1 MRSRHVRPWPQIV
14 RMRLDDA
21 LLLRRCAARAARRRG
36 AARRLRLAAARRPPH
51 AMDTDVFFLDV
62 SCSDGLFCNGE
73 EHFVDGACRAAP
85 RAACDDDRNA
95 CTTDL
100 CKESTGEC
108 FWTLDAARGAEC
120 TACTGAQCVP
130 DCTGK
135 TCGSDG
141 CDGECGQ
148 CGANQACTDGACA
161 SVIGRRGTCSA
172 PIALLPPTFT
182 PALLS
187 ASKPYE
193 FRVTGSTTDAV
204 NLVAPSCNDASD
216 ARDQIFSFV
225 VPAGAEWGL
234 LASVTARASTATSTT
249 PCSTCARATASAPPP
264 SSSRS
269 CASTLAT
276 PTAFT
281 PKAAAMRSS
290 TRAAARVRGR
300 VPRAR
305 SDGRRRA
312 QRAQRRR
319 GGRSARARALR
330 RRRLQGGA
338 GAGDADGRRAG
349 LARRAGG
356 RRRRQRGRAAARS
369 VRRAARRV

>member
-1 MRSRHVRPWPQIV
+1 
-14 RMRLDDA
+14 
-21 LLLRRCAARAARRRG
+21 
-36 AARRLRLAAARRPPH
+36 
-51 AMDTDVFFLDV
+51 MDRDVFFLDV

-161 SVIGRRGTCSA
+161 SVIGRRDTCSA

-234 LASVTARASTATSTT
+234 LASVTGTRVDGNQYDTVLDLRKGD
-249 PCSTCARATASAPPP
+249 CLCAAAIVVALVRKHFGHAD
-264 SSSRS
+264 
-269 CASTLAT
+269 
-276 PTAFT
+276 AFT

-338 GAGDADGRRAG
+338 GAGDADGRRAE

>member
-1 MRSRHVRPWPQIV
+1 
-14 RMRLDDA
+14 
-21 LLLRRCAARAARRRG
+21 
-36 AARRLRLAAARRPPH
+36 
-51 AMDTDVFFLDV
+51 MDTDVFFLDV

-73 EHFVDGACRAAP
+73 EHFVDGASRAAP

-120 TACTGAQCVP
+120 TACTGAQCAP

-161 SVIGRRGTCSA
+161 SVIGRRDTCSA

-234 LASVTARASTATSTT
+234 LASVTGTRVDGNQYDTVLDLRKGDCLCAAAIVVALVRKHFGHADCVHAQGGGDALVDESGCARSRPSAARAI
-249 PCSTCARATASAPPP
+249 
-264 SSSRS
+264 
-269 CASTLAT
+269 
-276 PTAFT
+276 
-281 PKAAAMRSS
+281 
-290 TRAAARVRGR
+290 
-300 VPRAR
+300 
-305 SDGRRRA
+305 
-312 QRAQRRR
+312 
-319 GGRSARARALR
+319 
-330 RRRLQGGA
+330 
-338 GAGDADGRRAG
+338 
-349 LARRAGG
+349 
-356 RRRRQRGRAAARS
+356 
-369 VRRAARRV
+369 